1 MTVVKSAEPR
11 TIELLLAS
19 GVSYERWSPPL
30 ELAEPRGNGRPFSH
44 DDLIDF
50 HSLLDDDDRFWE
62 ALASLKDH

>member
-1 MTVVKSAEPR
+1 MTVVKNAEPR

-19 GVSYERWSPPL
+19 GVSYESWTPPL
-30 ELAEPRGNGRPFSH
+30 ELSEPRGNGRPFSH

-50 HSLLDDDDRFWE
+50 HALLDDDGRFWE